1 MSDNKKNNGD
11 LTQSQDQESHRL
23 NELFQTL
30 ASIPV
35 ESLAK
40 LPIEVAQAIEEA
52 KQEHV
57 GDLAKAN
64 AELAEK
70 QNAITGALSALSDE
84 RAALATE
91 RAQIEAQRDAVA
103 AERSALEVE
112 RSTLLPTIQKLI
124 QANEQA
130 AEREAKRD
138 SVIDLWGQSL
148 TRIEETATSNAE
160 TLGRVGSAMN
170 AGFELM
176 GMNHADS
183 HKLAQEIS
191 GSISSLH
198 GKHDNLSIELRNGL
212 AEISSINNGV
222 DKIGEMMNRM
232 LDFVTN
238 IKEVVDKNNKSLCN
252 IEKNVVF
259 IKEKNLEIT
268 SLFYD
273 RLMGEFK
280 KFSAIPDKVDEQV
293 KILARLVIGLR
304 SEGDSFIKKGRA
316 FVTTF
321 ETRMGDISASVEAFR
336 DLYNSHVSRLD
347 TELGKQMGLIN
358 IRLDD
363 EVVKITE
370 KMNEAMKKSEMHT
383 MLAQV
388 HSYIEQLDHAQS
400 SMVELLRAIQSEEVN
415 LSGEIKA
422 AGHALVENMSINAR
436 AISSTF
442 NEIGKN
448 IDDTKS
454 ETHDATATIKRLSG
468 DIERLKSQLNQVAGA
483 VESLMNF
490 QAQGAIT
497 VAKEYTKAMD
507 QRFAVNEERIGE
519 RFEQLKNEISSAS
532 TEGLVKFLGGDTNE

>member
-11 LTQSQDQESHRL
+11 LTQSQDQENDRL
-23 NELFQTL
+23 NQLIQALT
-30 ASIPV
+30 SIPV

-40 LPIEVAQAIEEA
+40 LPIEVAQAIEKA
-52 KQEHV
+52 KQEHA

-124 QANEQA
+124 QAAEQA

-160 TLGRVGSAMN
+160 TLGMVGSAMN

-198 GKHDNLSIELRNGL
+198 GKHDNLSIELRDGL
-212 AEISSINNGV
+212 AEISSINNGM

-238 IKEVVDKNNKSLCN
+238 IKEIVGKNSEKLFS
-252 IEKNVVF
+252 IETNVLF
-259 IKEKNLEIT
+259 IKKKNFEIAET
-268 SLFYD
+268 FHNKL
-273 RLMGEFK
+273 LVELG
-280 KFSAIPDKVDEQV
+280 KFTAIPDKVNEQV
-293 KILARLVIGLR
+293 KILARLVTGLR
-304 SEGDSFIKKGRA
+304 GEGDSFIKKGRA
-316 FVTTF
+316 FVATF
-321 ETRMGDISASVEAFR
+321 ETRMDDISASVEAFR

-388 HSYIEQLDHAQS
+388 HSYMEQLDHAQS
-400 SMVELLRAIQSEEVN
+400 AMVELLRAIQAEELN
-415 LSGEIKA
+415 LSGEIRA
-422 AGHALVENMSINAR
+422 AGHAIVDNLSINAR

-454 ETHDATATIKRLSG
+454 EAHDATATIKRLSS

-519 RFEQLKNEISSAS
+519 RFEQLKNEIASAS
-532 TEGLVKFLGGDTNE
+532 TEGLVKILGGDANE